1 MANLPSSGFCWFAAR
16 QEPRP
21 PVGPSISA
29 SICLPAVLPAVAT
42 AQAGASAKAGV
53 YPRTLDSS
61 AAAPAQASAV
71 ELNGPIL
78 DALKR
83 PQHLAGVPVTLAG
96 VDFD

>member
-1 MANLPSSGFCWFAAR
+1 MANLPTSRFCCCAAR

-29 SICLPAVLPAVAT
+29 SICLPAGAT